1 MQKAQT
7 VQVQGPVGDQ
17 GLTVTPSRS
26 FAALVVLAVLALVA
40 APATANP
47 VSQTLRAEGSRQLY
61 NFDLEAA
68 RETFKKAVAAD
79 PSDSG
84 AYRGLASVLWAQTA
98 SLRGSMTVDSYLG
111 GISRSDV
118 SLPPPPA
125 ALATAFKSAVDQATA
140 LARARVTS
148 HPDDVD
154 AQYDLGAAI
163 GLRASYAATVEGSV
177 MSAFRAARGAYEAH
191 ERVLQISPTRHDAA
205 LIVGTYR
212 YVVAAMSLPLRWA
225 AYIAGFGGGAEAGL
239 QMVESAARY
248 PGDSQTDAQIALVLL
263 YNRERRYDDA
273 LQQLRSLRER
283 YPRNRLFV
291 LEAGSTSLRANHLED
306 AERTLSEGIDRL
318 ASDTRPR
325 TSGEEALWYY
335 KRGAARAGLGKDDEA
350 RRDLEHALKQV
361 ARPWVHA
368 RTHLELG
375 KLAAKAGRTAD
386 ARQAWRSTI
395 ALCQR
400 EQDEP
405 TADEARRLLKTL
417 R

>member
-1 MQKAQT
+1 LEIK
-7 VQVQGPVGDQ
+7 
-17 GLTVTPSRS
+17 GLTGTPSHT
-26 FAALVVLAVLALVA
+26 FAALAAVAVLILAG
-40 APATANP
+40 APVSANP
-47 VSQTLRAEGSRQLY
+47 VSQTLREEGSRQLY

-79 PSDSG
+79 PGDS
-84 AYRGLASVLWAQTA
+84 ASYRGLASVLWAQTA
-98 SLRGSMTVDSYLG
+98 SLRGSMTADSYLG
-111 GISRSDV
+111 GIARANV
-118 SLPPPPA
+118 PMPPPPA
-125 ALATAFKSAVDQATA
+125 ALASEFKAALDRATE
-140 LARARVTS
+140 LARARLS
-148 HPDDVD
+148 NHSDEVD

-191 ERVLQISPTRHDAA
+191 ERVLQLSPTRHDAA

-225 AYIAGFGGGAEAGL
+225 AYIAGFGGGAAAGL
-239 QMVESAARY
+239 EMVESAARY

-273 LQQLRSLRER
+273 LQQLRVLRER
-283 YPRNRLFV
+283 YPRNRLFL
-291 LEAGSTSLRANHLED
+291 LEAGSTSLRANHLQD

-318 ASDTRPR
+318 ASDNRPR
-325 TSGEEALWYY
+325 TAGEEALWYY
-335 KRGAARAGLGKDDEA
+335 KRGAARVGLGKDEEA
-350 RRDLEHALKQV
+350 RRDLEHALKQE
-361 ARPWVHA
+361 ARPWVYA

-375 KLAAKAGRTAD
+375 RLAAKAGRTAD
-386 ARQAWRSTI
+386 ARQAWQSTI
-395 ALCQR
+395 SLCER